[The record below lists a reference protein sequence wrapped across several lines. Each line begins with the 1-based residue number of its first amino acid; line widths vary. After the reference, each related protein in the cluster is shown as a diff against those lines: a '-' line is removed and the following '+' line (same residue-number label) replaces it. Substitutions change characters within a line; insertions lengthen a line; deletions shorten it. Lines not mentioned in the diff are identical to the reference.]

1 MKVYAVENHPNDSRV
16 TIDKNG
22 IVQCLSSRMGTG
34 GGNTPFVLID
44 NSDAVGGG
52 YKTSMRYC
60 INLSQCGNN
69 RRNNQSDT
77 AMPCRNRRESIA
89 GCNAKEDMT

>member
-44 NSDAVGGG
+44 NYDIGERD
-52 YKTSMRYC
+52 RYV
-60 INLSQCGNN
+60 
-69 RRNNQSDT
+69 
-77 AMPCRNRRESIA
+77 MPEHKKASCRL
-89 GCNAKEDMT
+89 

>member
-34 GGNTPFVLID
+34 GGNTPIVLIA
-44 NSDAVGGG
+44 SE
-52 YKTSMRYC
+52 SP
-60 INLSQCGNN
+60 Q
-69 RRNNQSDT
+69 NQQVT
-77 AMPCRNRRESIA
+77 E
-89 GCNAKEDMT
+89 KEISGQRTP